1 MQKRI
6 YLDWN
11 ASSPLSKNAF
21 CAMKNTIANFAN
33 PSSPHYEGRAAKKAI
48 EKARDKIAEILGLNT
63 RFNIIFTSGATES
76 AAMVLHQKKLKCAP
90 IEHECV
96 KVWSCSNL
104 VVNENGKVNID
115 DPPN

>member
-33 PSSPHYEGRAAKKAI
+33 PSSPHYEGREAKKAI

-63 RFNIIFTSGATES
+63 RFNICLLYTSPS
-76 AAMVLHQKKLKCAP
+76 P
-90 IEHECV
+90 R
-96 KVWSCSNL
+96 
-104 VVNENGKVNID
+104 D
-115 DPPN
+115 